1 MKEKINSL
9 MIIGQTCSGKESLSL
24 KLAHYLGTDIISMDS
39 MKIYREMNIGTAKAP
54 TEARLNIKHHMVDI
68 INPNEDY
75 NVNKYIEDATK
86 IANQLKL
93 EKKLPLFSG
102 GTALYAK
109 ALISGLFKSS
119 EIPLEVKLKIE
130 SEYDTDKDK
139 TYQKLLSIDPIACQ
153 KIFKNDRQRVT
164 RALEIYE
171 VTGKPISSLQNQFSN
186 KSDVFDFYIIGLKWP
201 RDKLHIRI
209 QQRVIWMIE
218 AGLIEEARKIFKSY
232 PNQILGASKAV
243 GYQELIPYF
252 EGTIS
257 LDEAIE
263 RIIINTRQ
271 LCKHQMTWMKK
282 FPVDWIEVDETTT
295 ASQIFETAKSKIQNS
310 FLKSYIHE

>member
-1 MKEKINSL
+1 
-9 MIIGQTCSGKESLSL
+9 
-24 KLAHYLGTDIISMDS
+24 MDS

>member
-1 MKEKINSL
+1 

-24 KLAHYLGTDIISMDS
+24 KIANYLGTDIISMDS

-130 SEYDTDKDK
+130 SEYDSDKDK
-139 TYQKLLSIDPIACQ
+139 TYQKLLLIDPIACK

-171 VTGKPISSLQNQFSN
+171 VTGKPISSFQNQFSN

-218 AGLIEEARKIFKSY
+218 AGLIEEARKIFTSY
-232 PNQILGASKAV
+232 PKQILGASKAV

-252 EGTIS
+252 EGAIS

-263 RIIINTRQ
+263 RIVINTRQ

-295 ASQIFETAKSKIQNS
+295 ASQIFETAKSKIEKS
-310 FLKSYIHE
+310 FLKSIVHE